1 MLALQETKRPAGNHT
16 IVRPPCPNCG
26 RSMHL
31 TRTAPR
37 TGGLSDLRTF
47 SCGECGVWST
57 EAAPERAERGAAAT
71 VAP

>member
-1 MLALQETKRPAGNHT
+1 MLAFQEAKRSVGNHT

-31 TRTAPR
+31 TRTTPR
-37 TGGLSDLRTF
+37 TGGLADLRTF

-57 EAAPERAERGAAAT
+57 EAANDRAERGAA
-71 VAP
+71 